1 MLQHILNGG
10 YPVKAKQFAVIG
22 IGRFGESLI
31 YELCKMNHHVLAIDT
46 SEDRIEDIS
55 RIATYAVQADATE
68 EKTLKALDIKSFD
81 AVIVAIGG
89 DLQASILTVLTLQ
102 ELGVQTI
109 YAKAQNS
116 MHGKVLEK
124 MGTSSVIYPE
134 RDMATRL
141 ARSLVSTNI
150 IEQIEISSEYGITEF
165 HAPQYFSGRSLAQ
178 LRLPNKYNV
187 TILAV
192 KSGENIKITPPADY
206 VIYEGDILVGF
217 GSNDFIEKLG
227 DIHNG

>member
-1 MLQHILNGG
+1 MK
-10 YPVKAKQFAVIG
+10 PKQFAVIG

-31 YELCKMNHHVLAIDT
+31 RELRKRHHHVLAIDLN
-46 SEDRIEDIS
+46 EDHIEDIS
-55 RIATYAVQADATE
+55 GIATHAVQADATD
-68 EKTLKALDIKSFD
+68 EKTLKALDIQSFD

-89 DLQASILTVLTLQ
+89 DLEANILTVLTLQ
-102 ELGVQTI
+102 ELGVKTI
-109 YAKAQNS
+109 YVKAQNA

-124 MGTSSVIYPE
+124 MGIPTVIYPE
-134 RDMATRL
+134 RDMALRL
-141 ARSLVSTNI
+141 AKSLVSRSI

-165 HAPQYFSGRSLAQ
+165 RAPKSFSGRSLAQ

-192 KSGENIKITPPADY
+192 KSAEKIKITPPADH
-206 VIYEGDILVGF
+206 VINEGDILVGF

-227 DIHNG
+227 DNA